1 ITPAKTTELRAARVT
16 FIYQPFARGDE
27 IIKDVL
33 SIFAHAGAMPFFAE
47 FSAASRVDDGV
58 DSSAL
63 QERDHMRR
71 KRRQQTDAKAAISMN
86 HRRIVAVARDP
97 SLMNQEHRY
106 ARLVSRFKPD
116 LFDRE
121 ILRIKSDFVLMNEFI
136 SQRFQIHAVNSPRR

>member
-58 DSSAL
+58 DSSPL

-71 KRRQQTDAKAAISMN
+71 KRRQQADAKAAISMN
-86 HRRIVAVARDP
+86 HRSILAVALDP
-97 SLMNQEHRY
+97 SLMKQEHRY
-106 ARLVSRFKPD
+106 SRVIARFEPN
-116 LFDRE
+116 LFDRKL
-121 ILRIKSDFVLMNEFI
+121 LRIKSDSVLVMEFI
-136 SQRFQIHAVNSPRR
+136 RQSF